1 MLGFMGRS
9 FEYVGFFSSMSF
21 TAFINSWAWA
31 QLVSGDGR
39 VCTGSEVGP
48 EGAWLI
54 EAVVEPV
61 RFDRFEA
68 AKVAVLKAA

>member
-1 MLGFMGRS
+1 
-9 FEYVGFFSSMSF
+9 MSF

-39 VCTGSEVGP
+39 VCTGSEIGP

-61 RFDRFEA
+61 RFEA

>member
-1 MLGFMGRS
+1 
-9 FEYVGFFSSMSF
+9 MSF

-39 VCTGSEVGP
+39 VCTGSEVGS

-61 RFDRFEA
+61 RFEA